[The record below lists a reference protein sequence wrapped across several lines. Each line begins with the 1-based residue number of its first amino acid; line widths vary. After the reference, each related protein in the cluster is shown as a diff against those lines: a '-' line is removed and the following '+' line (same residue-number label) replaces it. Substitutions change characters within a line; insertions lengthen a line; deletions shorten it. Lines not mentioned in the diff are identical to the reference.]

1 MRFVTQARRR
11 LSGLYYGWRMM
22 GLVALIRTVG
32 GGVHGFGFTIFFLPI
47 KTELGLSSAATS
59 LAFSLARA
67 EGAIEGPLSGYLIDR
82 YGAKPIIFTAA
93 LLCGIGYILLSTIDS
108 YKSFLIIYIA
118 VISLAFMPG
127 FVHAP
132 AVLATHWFTR
142 YRARALTCLSAAMPV
157 GGAIIAPVARHHH
170 PSLGLAHRRGVCRRA
185 VSIRGRAPDPQNPA
199 VAGEH
204 GPADR
209 RGTGAVP

>member
-1 MRFVTQARRR
+1 M
-11 LSGLYYGWRMM
+11 
-22 GLVALIRTVG
+22 
-32 GGVHGFGFTIFFLPI
+32 
-47 KTELGLSSAATS
+47 
-59 LAFSLARA
+59 
-67 EGAIEGPLSGYLIDR
+67 
-82 YGAKPIIFTAA
+82 
-93 LLCGIGYILLSTIDS
+93 CGIGYILLSTIDS

-170 PSLGLAHRRGVCRRA
+170 RSLGLAHRRGVC
-185 VSIRGRAPDPQNPA
+185 PA
-199 VAGEH
+199 CCFYSW
-204 GPADR
+204 PR
-209 RGTGAVP
+209 P